1 MYQEIL
7 LNILIFAAGL
17 ALLVKGS
24 DFFVKSAASIARK
37 LRVSEFV
44 IGLTLVAVGTSIP
57 ELVSSIIA
65 SLKQQSGIIIGNVVG
80 SNIANIG
87 LIVGIAAAI
96 HIIRTRQEMLKRDGY
111 IMLFAALL
119 FFVFSI
125 NRTISRTEA
134 VIFIFL
140 YFAYV
145 MFLVGTKP
153 KLRGKY
159 NFKDFIRHFF
169 GFKYLITVKNKIANE
184 LNKVKTNKQMTTEER
199 KSKQTSKAGFVKDLA
214 ILIISGFAV
223 VFGAEFLVEKAIF
236 FANFFNI
243 PKTLIGIS
251 LVAVGT
257 SLPELSVSISAAR
270 KGYGDI
276 AVGNIIGSNIANI
289 FLVLGVSALIF
300 PLSIIKST
308 VLFTTPFMLFVSLL
322 LLIFIK
328 SQWEIRRLEGIIF
341 ITLYSLF
348 MIFLFFSNIAL

>member
-1 MYQEIL
+1 MQQEVVINIL
-7 LNILIFAAGL
+7 LFAVGL

-37 LRVSEFV
+37 LGVSEFV

-140 YFAYV
+140 YF
-145 MFLVGTKP
+145 
-153 KLRGKY
+153 
-159 NFKDFIRHFF
+159 
-169 GFKYLITVKNKIANE
+169 
-184 LNKVKTNKQMTTEER
+184 
-199 KSKQTSKAGFVKDLA
+199 
-214 ILIISGFAV
+214 
-223 VFGAEFLVEKAIF
+223 
-236 FANFFNI
+236 
-243 PKTLIGIS
+243 
-251 LVAVGT
+251 
-257 SLPELSVSISAAR
+257 
-270 KGYGDI
+270 
-276 AVGNIIGSNIANI
+276 
-289 FLVLGVSALIF
+289 
-300 PLSIIKST
+300 
-308 VLFTTPFMLFVSLL
+308 
-322 LLIFIK
+322 
-328 SQWEIRRLEGIIF
+328 
-341 ITLYSLF
+341 
-348 MIFLFFSNIAL
+348 